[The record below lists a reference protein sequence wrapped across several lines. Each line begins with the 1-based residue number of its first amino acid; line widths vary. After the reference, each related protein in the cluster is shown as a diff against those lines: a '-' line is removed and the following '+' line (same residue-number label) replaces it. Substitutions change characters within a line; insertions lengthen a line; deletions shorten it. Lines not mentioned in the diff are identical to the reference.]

1 MINNIS
7 VIFFCFRK
15 NLSMVCHYIHL
26 NYRKAVQ
33 LIPTVLVLSFSIL
46 LRPYPLPLCIQ
57 LRQFEGNF
65 NPWVWPHR
73 KPPIPVIPLTLV
85 PCPTV
90 YTTLYRGNF
99 VAMFNLIFIVSWVY
113 KTNNVAHCCFH
124 YKNITFLENPRCE
137 TVW

>member
-26 NYRKAVQ
+26 NYRKAVE
-33 LIPTVLVLSFSIL
+33 LIPTVTFYPS
-46 LRPYPLPLCIQ
+46 PPLPLCIQ

-73 KPPIPVIPLTLV
+73 KPPIPLTLV

-99 VAMFNLIFIVSWVY
+99 VAMFNLIFTVWWVY
-113 KTNNVAHCCFH
+113 KFNNAAYCCFH
-124 YKNITFLENPRCE
+124 YKNITFLEKPRCE
-137 TVW
+137 TIW